1 MKTATIFSVAS
12 CTTKKLVRDLILTA
26 WMICFICLAT
36 STTLANDPGGGTN
49 GVGAN
54 VTVSLSGATATLAN
68 GVITATIDTTSGTV
82 TSYLFNGTQM
92 LDTSGHIYYSMDG
105 GTSYEN
111 PGSCVY
117 SVTTSNS
124 SMVDI
129 SCKVT
134 WASHTNRVHA
144 FDIDCH
150 YVLRR
155 GDTGLYAYA
164 ILAHPASYPDTGVGE
179 WRIVWKLPHSS
190 TDWTFERIYVDAL
203 RNWYWGTYSDFVNE
217 ASTGIAEIKT
227 LTSGAR
233 AGLMDCKYEYA
244 AEYQKIGCWG
254 HASDTNKIGVW
265 FVLGGYDYLNDGPN
279 MTDLTVAESYLLQH
293 FGRDHFGGS
302 GTSVAAGE
310 SWSKI
315 FGPFLLYCNK
325 STATTH
331 QGDALWADAQAQM
344 QAEVGAWPYSWL
356 TNSDYPADSARGTVT
371 GKIILTDSLKP
382 ALAAGTNTWVGVA
395 QPDPGGNWQF
405 DSKHYQSW
413 VHPDANGSFS
423 IAHIRPGTYTLSA
436 WTVGAVGEYTLTNVL
451 ISAGATNALG
461 NLNWTNTHPGGQI
474 AWEIGIPDRS
484 AAEFKHGTNYWY
496 PFLWTTYTNDFP
508 NPLTYNVGTSNWTNN
523 WNYAQPGYLTGTNT
537 WSQWKWRINFTL
549 TNLPPSGSAT
559 ITFAIASLYYGAID
573 VYVNDESTLT
583 GEVAVNIAGG
593 GAGGNALIR
602 EGIHAKYG
610 LGYQSVPL
618 SALRLGTNT
627 ITLIQ
632 RSINSGFNHVMY
644 DYVNLELPAGPPAPP
659 PGRNLLW
666 RGGNTANAWDI
677 ATTTN
682 WVISSN
688 SVATTFTNGDNVTF
702 DDTGTNFPAVTKS
715 GSMLPGFVTVQGKK
729 TWTLGGS
736 GTLDGTMALY
746 KAGTNLLILNGTNN
760 FAGGTI
766 IDDGVIQLG
775 SGELSNAGIGGGPIT
790 FAGGTLQLNGYGIRD
805 NGSTYYGTLPNN
817 LIVPVGQVGT
827 ILCPQRIAG
836 NGVLGQLTGGGT
848 LNFTVDYVRGLLSGD
863 WSAFTGQINVLN
875 RTGSGDFRVKNA
887 TGFGNAAVNLAAGVN
902 LYCQAGGKPVVD
914 IGELSG
920 SAGALLSTTAGNS
933 GGQPVI
939 WRVGRRNTSAVFA
952 GNVTEQTGIIKTGSG
967 IWTLS
972 GASTHSGLTAV
983 AGGTLQITGSITT
996 TNFIIVSNA
1005 ATLDLP
1011 GTVIANTVQIYAG
1024 GTLTGCGAIFGN
1036 LLNNGTVL
1044 SDCGAT
1050 LEITGSVT
1058 NNGTMQFVNGS
1069 GLAVTG
1075 TLVNNHLLDLLTG
1088 VQTLPAGFIN
1098 NGTVLLATNLVVTS
1112 AVKTGGTFTLLIQGY
1127 DGHTYQLQRSAT
1139 LPGPNW
1145 QSVGP
1150 SQDGAGAPLTFTDTP
1165 GGSQNFYRVMVS
1177 P

>member
-1 MKTATIFSVAS
+1 MLSV
-12 CTTKKLVRDLILTA
+12 TLMA
-26 WMICFICLAT
+26 W
-36 STTLANDPGGGTN
+36 ANDPGGGTN

-54 VTVSLSGATATLAN
+54 VSLALFGTTATLAN
-68 GVITATIDTTSGTV
+68 GVITAAIDTTSGKV

-92 LDTSGHIYYSMDG
+92 LDTSGLIYYSMDG
-105 GTSYEN
+105 GTSYEQ
-111 PGSCVY
+111 PGNCVY

-129 SCKVT
+129 SCKVI

-203 RNWYWGTYSDFVNE
+203 RNWYWGTYTDFLNE
-217 ASTGIAEIKT
+217 TSTGIAEVKT
-227 LTSGAR
+227 LTTGAR

-310 SWSKI
+310 TWSKI

-325 STATTH
+325 TTATSH
-331 QGDALWADAQAQM
+331 QGDALWADAQAQV

-371 GKIILTDSLKP
+371 GKIILTDPLKP

-405 DSKHYQSW
+405 ESKHYQTW
-413 VHPDANGSFS
+413 VHPDTNGNFS
-423 IAHIRPGTYTLSA
+423 IAHIRPGIYTLSA
-436 WTVGAVGEYTLTNVL
+436 WTVGAVGEYTLTNILVT
-451 ISAGATNALG
+451 AGATNALG

-508 NPLTYNVGTSNWTNN
+508 NPLTYNVGTSNWTND

-559 ITFAIASLYYGAID
+559 MTFAIASIYYGAID

-583 GEVAVNIAGG
+583 GEVAVNIPGG

-610 LGYQSVPL
+610 LGHQSVPL
-618 SALRLGTNT
+618 SSLRVGTNT
-627 ITLIQ
+627 ITLVQ
-632 RSINSGFNHVMY
+632 RSINGGFDHVMY
-644 DYVNLELPAGPPAPP
+644 DYVNLELPANVTLP
-659 PGRNLLW
+659 PGRSLNW
-666 RGGNTANAWDI
+666 HGGNAAGAWDI
-677 ATTTN
+677 TTTTN

-688 SVATTFTNGDNVTF
+688 SAATTFTNGDNVLLNDTANPNFTVSLNDALSPGSVSVIATNNYTF
-702 DDTGTNFPAVTKS
+702 NGTGSLNGPMQLIKSGPGKLTVNNTNNIAGAILLSQGTIALGNSTATLGASALQLSGGTFTIANSGALNNPVTVLAPSTIGNSGNSTIGGTISGNSVLTVVPPTGNVLTLGASAANFTGTITLANGS
-715 GSMLPGFVTVQGKK
+715 GNLRINQSG
-729 TWTLGGS
+729 TWGVPN
-736 GTLDGTMALY
+736 GTLDL
-746 KAGTNLLILNGTNN
+746 GTNAAYAYTR
-760 FAGGTI
+760 ATVGGTAY
-766 IDDGVIQLG
+766 LG
-775 SGELSNAGIGGGPIT
+775 A
-790 FAGGTLQLNGYGIRD
+790 
-805 NGSTYYGTLPNN
+805 
-817 LIVPVGQVGT
+817 
-827 ILCPQRIAG
+827 
-836 NGVLGQLTGGGT
+836 LTGGPRTT
-848 LNFTVDYVRGLLSGD
+848 LTSSD
-863 WSAFTGQINVLN
+863 Q
-875 RTGSGDFRVKNA
+875 GSN
-887 TGFGNAAVNLAAGVN
+887 
-902 LYCQAGGKPVVD
+902 P
-914 IGELSG
+914 
-920 SAGALLSTTAGNS
+920 GA
-933 GGQPVI
+933 I
-939 WRVGRRNTSAVFA
+939 
-952 GNVTEQTGIIKTGSG
+952 VTY
-967 IWTLS
+967 
-972 GASTHSGLTAV
+972 
-983 AGGTLQITGSITT
+983 
-996 TNFIIVSNA
+996 IV
-1005 ATLDLP
+1005 TLDLP
-1011 GTVIANTVQIYAG
+1011 GNVTANTVQINAG
-1024 GTLTGCGAIFGN
+1024 GTLTGCGAINGN
-1036 LLNNGTVL
+1036 LVNNGTVL
-1044 SDCGAT
+1044 ADCGGT
-1050 LEITGSVT
+1050 LEITGNVT
-1058 NNGTMQFVNGS
+1058 NNGAMQFLNGS
-1069 GLAVTG
+1069 GLTVTG
-1075 TLVNNHLLDLLTG
+1075 TFVNNGLLDLLTG
-1088 VQTLPAGFIN
+1088 AQTLPANLIN
-1098 NGTVLLATNLVVTS
+1098 HGAVLLATNIVVTS
-1112 AVKTGGTFTLLIQGY
+1112 FSKSGGTLSLTIYGY
-1127 DGHTYQLQRSAT
+1127 DGHTYQLQRSTT
-1139 LPGPNW
+1139 LNNANW
-1145 QSVGP
+1145 QNVGP
-1150 SQDGAGAPLTFTDTP
+1150 SQDGAGAPLTFSDSP
-1165 GGSQNFYRVMVS
+1165 ADAQNFYRVAVS